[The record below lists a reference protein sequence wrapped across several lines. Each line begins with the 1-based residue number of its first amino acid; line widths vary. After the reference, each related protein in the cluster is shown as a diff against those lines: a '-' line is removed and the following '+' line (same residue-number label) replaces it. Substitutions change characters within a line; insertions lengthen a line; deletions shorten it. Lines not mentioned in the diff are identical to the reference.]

1 MPKKRKRNDYE
12 EEDETVPLEQEYAHD
27 VQAKAANKKRTIDLL
42 PIKTKKGEVITRS
55 TEVEFDDETFQQS
68 GDEHDDEDDENAEQ
82 VEVDSDDEV
91 LNDTNVTLHP
101 TFLWHS
107 THLSIRFIL
116 AFVRV
121 TGAEQRKSDLNG

>member
-27 VQAKAANKKRTIDLL
+27 AQTKAANKKRTIDLL

-55 TEVEFDDETFQQS
+55 TEVDFDDELVQQN
-68 GDEHDDEDDENAEQ
+68 GDENDDEDDENAEQ

-91 LNDTNVTLHP
+91 LNDTNVTPHLTP
-101 TFLWHS
+101 IWHCA
-107 THLSIRFIL
+107 H
-116 AFVRV
+116 
-121 TGAEQRKSDLNG
+121 